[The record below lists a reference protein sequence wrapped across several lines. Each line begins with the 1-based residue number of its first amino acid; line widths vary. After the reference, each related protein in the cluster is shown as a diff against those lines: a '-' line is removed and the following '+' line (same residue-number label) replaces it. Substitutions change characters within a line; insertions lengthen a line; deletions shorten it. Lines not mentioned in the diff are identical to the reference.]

1 MTRTI
6 ATDHPFS
13 PDEQAQIARLAR
25 LMVPASAVHGVPA
38 ADDALILADI
48 LHTARSDEVRVR
60 AALEF
65 AGGLGVP
72 LEAAVPRLQGAVEM
86 LPLVVVVMQCY
97 YRDDRVMQALGMEA
111 RPPFPQGFE
120 VPQGDWSLLEAVQ
133 RRGRIWRDA

>member
-1 MTRTI
+1 MTTTI

-13 PDEQAQIARLAR
+13 ADEQTQIARLAG
-25 LMVPASAVHGVPA
+25 LMVPASEAHGVPG
-38 ADDALILADI
+38 ADDAQILADI
-48 LHTARSDEVRVR
+48 LRTACADEARVR

-65 AGGLGVP
+65 AGGLGLP

-97 YRDDRVMQALGMEA
+97 YRDDRVMRALGMEA
-111 RPPFPQGFE
+111 RPPFPEGFD